1 MIRTLCAEICS
12 AIILAVPA
20 NGHLT
25 RRLLENLR
33 AGLAGN
39 DARNT
44 QCQASKA
51 TYCLGD
57 GRGLRSSLFLNVGE

>member
-25 RRLLENLR
+25 RRVLGSLR
-33 AGLAGN
+33 DSFAGN

-44 QCQASKA
+44 QFQASRT